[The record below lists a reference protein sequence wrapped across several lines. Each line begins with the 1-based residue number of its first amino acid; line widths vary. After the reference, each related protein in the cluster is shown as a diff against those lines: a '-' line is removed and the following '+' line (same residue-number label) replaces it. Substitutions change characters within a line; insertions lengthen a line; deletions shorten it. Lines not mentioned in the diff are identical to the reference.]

1 MMATPIVAV
10 LLLSAVGNVGAMEQQ
25 SGLVANPIRKVVT
38 MLQSMQAK
46 ITAEAA
52 KKEKMFDTYMCYCQN
67 ADSTL
72 AKSIADAENKI
83 PQLESLI
90 GEDAAEKKQ
99 LESEVKEAKESR
111 AQAKEDIAKATAL
124 REKEAKAYAKFKS
137 DSEANI

>member
-1 MMATPIVAV
+1 MG
-10 LLLSAVGNVGAMEQQ
+10 SVGAVEQQ
-25 SGLVANPIRKVVT
+25 SALVANPIRKVVT

-67 ADSTL
+67 ADTTL

-99 LESEVKEAKESR
+99 LETEVKEAKDSR
-111 AQAKEDIAKATAL
+111 AQAKEDIAAATAL
-124 REKEAKAYAKFKS
+124 REKEAKAYAKFK
-137 DSEANI
+137 